1 MKEIKLLIIDD
12 DTEVLTEFSK
22 SVERF
27 NRDNQETCIFKVYE
41 KKSLDEARDIIK
53 YYKIDTAIIDL
64 NLQENFEN
72 PETDNSDGN
81 SVVQKIIENFRIPI
95 YILTGEPQKLAL
107 EYKNKNNIT
116 LNTKGE
122 KSYLD
127 LLEELQQKLSLKT
140 IDYFSENGFLEKEIN
155 DFYWGNLQET
165 LESWNDVARIHPT
178 EIDKILSR
186 HTVACL
192 NEKLYVNGNIG
203 NFDKYHPGEMYIIP
217 PIKQHYHTGDIIE
230 KDNEL
235 FIILNPACD
244 IVNRGNL
251 EFYLVAKLIEIQI
264 LQDIQQNI
272 KTDKQYNSLYDSLNK
287 AGKEK
292 FKKYSNN
299 QSQRYHYIPKF
310 DKISKDYLIDFQNLQ
325 NIKIGDIIEGEDY
338 LANRESII
346 KEYTRIASISS
357 PFLKDIVMRFSTLY
371 ARQGQPNLL

>member
-41 KKSLDEARDIIK
+41 KKSLDEANDIIQ

-72 PETDNSDGN
+72 QETDNSDGN

-127 LLEELQQKLSLKT
+127 LLKELQQKLSLKT
-140 IDYFSENGFLEKEIN
+140 IDYFSKNGYLEKEIN

-165 LESWNDVARIHPT
+165 LDSWNDVAQIHPT

-192 NEKLYVNGNIG
+192 NEKLYVDGNIG
-203 NFDKYHPGEMYIIP
+203 HFDQYHPGEMYILP
-217 PIKQHYHTGDIIE
+217 PIKQHYHTGDIIS
-230 KDNEL
+230 KNNQL

-244 IVNRGNL
+244 IVNKGKLNNYTL
-251 EFYLVAKLIEIQI
+251 AK
-264 LQDIQQNI
+264 
-272 KTDKQYNSLYDSLNK
+272 
-287 AGKEK
+287 
-292 FKKYSNN
+292 
-299 QSQRYHYIPKF
+299 
-310 DKISKDYLIDFQNLQ
+310 
-325 NIKIGDIIEGEDY
+325 
-338 LANRESII
+338 II
-346 KEYTRIASISS
+346 KALLGRKE
-357 PFLKDIVMRFSTLY
+357 F
-371 ARQGQPNLL
+371 GQRAHSHLAT

>member
-12 DTEVLTEFSK
+12 DNEVLTEFSK

-41 KKSLDEARDIIK
+41 KKSLDEAKDIIK

-107 EYKNKNNIT
+107 KYKNKNNIT

-127 LLEELQQKLSLKT
+127 LLKELQEKLSLKT
-140 IDYFSENGFLEKEIN
+140 IDYFSENGYLEKEIN
-155 DFYWGNLQET
+155 DFYWDNLQET

-217 PIKQHYHTGDIIE
+217 PIKQHYHTGDIIS
-230 KDNEL
+230 KNNEL

-244 IVNRGNL
+244 IVNKGKLNNYTL
-251 EFYLVAKLIEIQI
+251 AKI
-264 LQDIQQNI
+264 I
-272 KTDKQYNSLYDSLNK
+272 KALD
-287 AGKEK
+287 
-292 FKKYSNN
+292 
-299 QSQRYHYIPKF
+299 IPKIR
-310 DKISKDYLIDFQNLQ
+310 DRSEANKISYINDNLKRTNTLDQYHFLPSFNKIAGDFVIDFQQLTTVE
-325 NIKIGDIIEGEDY
+325 IGTENKSIFNQYIIE
-338 LANRESII
+338 REKHII
-346 KEYTRIASISS
+346 TYERIASISS
-357 PFLKDIVMRFSTLY
+357 PFLKDIISRFALYY